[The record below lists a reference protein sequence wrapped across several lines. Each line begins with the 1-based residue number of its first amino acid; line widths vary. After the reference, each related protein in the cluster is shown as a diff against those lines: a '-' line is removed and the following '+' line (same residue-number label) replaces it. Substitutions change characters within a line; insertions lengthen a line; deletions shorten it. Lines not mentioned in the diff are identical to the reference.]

1 MGIGTV
7 RRPGE
12 KGTQALMQKYGE
24 RLVCIRYRYDP
35 ARKKR
40 LKTVELIVAEQ
51 DWQPPEPHPQELKA
65 TGLGP
70 KCYRTGRLGLRLG
83 FEETGLR
90 KQIKAAGGLWDPAQ
104 KLWFVPEEEVRRL
117 GLLERVVKR

>member
-1 MGIGTV
+1 MEIRTV
-7 RRPGE
+7 RKPGD

-35 ARKKR
+35 VRKKR
-40 LKTVELIVAEQ
+40 LKTVELIVAER
-51 DWQPPEPHPQELKA
+51 DWQPEEPHPQEERA

-70 KCYRTGRLGLRLG
+70 KRYYTRRVGVLIGYQ
-83 FEETGLR
+83 ETELR
-90 KQIKAAGGLWDPAQ
+90 KRIKAAGGMWDSSA

-117 GLLERVVKR
+117 GLLQRVAKR